1 MPYDHPLPNYLI
13 SAKWELKIF
22 SNEFQFEEPHI
33 TIIRGQMRWRF
44 GLRSLDFMDR
54 RPDPRGIN
62 DRIVKIIHRD
72 VALLRAAWDREH
84 GNNPV

>member
-1 MPYDHPLPNYLI
+1 
-13 SAKWELKIF
+13 
-22 SNEFQFEEPHI
+22 
-33 TIIRGQMRWRF
+33 
-44 GLRSLDFMDR
+44 MDR